1 MIEKNTNSSN
11 KPSDVVYESIE
22 EESAIEF
29 IATDE
34 SSETHKNW
42 EEIEDQTIQEMP
54 EIVINEEIEDQT
66 IQELPEILELIN
78 PAKNDLGNYL
88 NHNISDETKKIIIN
102 CGPHRP
108 KGPFPKDPEQQNR
121 CFTHRTTHHK
131 ITLFGKGVFRSLYSI
146 HVIFYIA
153 NKWRVWKGRSV
164 N

>member
-1 MIEKNTNSSN
+1 MQKLDQFIFKSKKTENDCTPKNNKMIEKNTNSSN

-88 NHNISDETKKIIIN
+88 NHNISDHN
-102 CGPHRP
+102 H
-108 KGPFPKDPEQQNR
+108 N
-121 CFTHRTTHHK
+121 
-131 ITLFGKGVFRSLYSI
+131 LWW
-146 HVIFYIA
+146 
-153 NKWRVWKGRSV
+153 WRKSS
-164 N
+164 